1 MGVRVA
7 CIMELSALF
16 YVTLFLFYNNPK
28 FCFSESFAAYHK
40 RTLVPN
46 IKCQNSYNILRSTIF
61 ISHDHFCCQN
71 HQCSAYEM
79 NEIPSAG
86 HIHCLNCLSC
96 PSFDMSSDMNC
107 QLARGRI
114 LLQKFVGQST
124 TMSHKPFMLI
134 SGLLQDVRVFAY
146 SYS

>member
-7 CIMELSALF
+7 CIMELSAVF

-40 RTLVPN
+40 QTLVPN
-46 IKCQNSYNILRSTIF
+46 VKCQHSYNILRSTIF
-61 ISHDHFCCQN
+61 ITHDHFCCQN
-71 HQCSAYEM
+71 HQLMFSFIYINEV

-107 QLARGRI
+107 QLGRGRI
-114 LLQKFVGQST
+114 LLLQKFVGQST
-124 TMSHKPFMLI
+124 SMSHKPFMLI
-134 SGLLQDVRVFAY
+134 SYCVGY
-146 SYS
+146 CKM